1 MQTKLTLRL
10 EKRLVELAKAY
21 ADNQGKSVSKM
32 VADYFML
39 LNKSDEMQ
47 NDELAP
53 ISRSLKGSLGKLD
66 VDETDYKKHLEEKY
80 L

>member
-10 EKRLVELAKAY
+10 EKQLVDLAKEY
-21 ADNQGKSVSKM
+21 ASAQGKSVSKM

-39 LNKSDEMQ
+39 LNKSLETQ
-47 NDELAP
+47 NDEISP
-53 ISRSLKGSLGKLD
+53 ITKSLRGSLGKVQ
-66 VDETDYKKHLEEKY
+66 VDESDYKKHLEKKY

>member
-10 EKRLVELAKAY
+10 EKKLIELAKEY
-21 ADNQGKSVSKM
+21 ASTQGKSVSKM

-39 LNKSDEMQ
+39 LNETQGTQ
-47 NDELAP
+47 NIEISP
-53 ISRSLKGSLGKLD
+53 IAESLKGSLGKNQID
-66 VDETDYKKHLEEKY
+66 ASDYKNYLEEKY

>member
-10 EKRLVELAKAY
+10 EKHLVELAKAY
-21 ADNQGKSVSKM
+21 ASSQGKSVSRM
-32 VADYFML
+32 VADYFIL
-39 LNKSDEMQ
+39 LNENQDTK

-53 ISRSLKGSLGKLD
+53 IARSLKGSLGKTQ
-66 VDETDYKKHLEEKY
+66 VDESDYKKYLEEKY

>member
-10 EKRLVELAKAY
+10 EKQLVVLAKEY
-21 ADNQGKSVSKM
+21 ASTHGKSVSKM
-32 VADYFML
+32 VADYFVL
-39 LNKSDEMQ
+39 LNKTQDVQ

-53 ISRSLKGSLGKLD
+53 IAQSLKGSLGKIQIN
-66 VDETDYKKHLEEKY
+66 ESDYKKYLEEKY

>member
-10 EKRLVELAKAY
+10 EKQLVELAKEY
-21 ADNQGKSVSKM
+21 ASAQGKSVSKM

-39 LNKSDEMQ
+39 LNKTQDTQSDQ
-47 NDELAP
+47 FTP
-53 ISRSLKGSLGKLD
+53 IAQSLKGSLGTTQM
-66 VDETDYKKHLEEKY
+66 DESDYKKYLEEKY

>member
-10 EKRLVELAKAY
+10 EKRLVELAKEY
-21 ADNQGKSVSKM
+21 ASAQGKSVSKM

-39 LNKSDEMQ
+39 LNKTQDTQSDE
-47 NDELAP
+47 LTP
-53 ISRSLKGSLGKLD
+53 IARSLKGSLGKTQM
-66 VDETDYKKHLEEKY
+66 DESHYKEYLEKKY

>member
-10 EKRLVELAKAY
+10 EKQLVDLAKEY
-21 ADNQGKSVSKM
+21 ASTQGKSVSKM

-39 LNKSDEMQ
+39 LNSALDIKDDEVS
-47 NDELAP
+47 P
-53 ISRSLKGSLGKLD
+53 ITKSLKGSLGKIKTG
-66 VDETDYKKHLEEKY
+66 ESDYKKYLEEKY

>member
-10 EKRLVELAKAY
+10 EKQLVELAKEY
-21 ADNQGKSVSKM
+21 ASAHGKSVSKV

-39 LNKSDEMQ
+39 LNKTQDNQSDE
-47 NDELAP
+47 LTP
-53 ISRSLKGSLGKLD
+53 IAQSLKGSLGKTQM
-66 VDETDYKKHLEEKY
+66 DESDYKEYLEKKY

>member
-10 EKRLVELAKAY
+10 EKQLVELAKEY
-21 ADNQGKSVSKM
+21 ASAQGKSVSKM

-39 LNKSDEMQ
+39 LNKTQDTQS
-47 NDELAP
+47 DELAP
-53 ISRSLKGSLGKLD
+53 IAQSLKGSLGKTQI
-66 VDETDYKKHLEEKY
+66 DESDYKEYLEKKY

>member
-10 EKRLVELAKAY
+10 EKQLIELAKEY
-21 ADNQGKSVSKM
+21 ASNQGKSVSKM

-39 LNKSDEMQ
+39 LNKTQDTQSIEIS
-47 NDELAP
+47 P
-53 ISRSLKGSLGKLD
+53 IAKSLKGSLGKKQ
-66 VDETDYKKHLEEKY
+66 VEESDYKNYLEGKY

>member
-10 EKRLVELAKAY
+10 EKQLVELAKAY
-21 ADNQGKSVSKM
+21 AASQGKSVSKM
-32 VADYFML
+32 VADYFIL
-39 LNKSDEMQ
+39 LNKNQDTN

-53 ISRSLKGSLGKLD
+53 TTQSLKGSLGKTQ
-66 VDETDYKKHLEEKY
+66 VDESDYEKYLEEKY

>member
-10 EKRLVELAKAY
+10 EKQLVELAKEY
-21 ADNQGKSVSKM
+21 ASAQGKSVSKM

-39 LNKSDEMQ
+39 LNKTLDTQSDE
-47 NDELAP
+47 LSP
-53 ISRSLKGSLGKLD
+53 IARSLKGSLGKIQ
-66 VDETDYKKHLEEKY
+66 VDESDYKKYLEEKH

>member
-10 EKRLVELAKAY
+10 EKQLVDLAKEY
-21 ADNQGKSVSKM
+21 ASTQGKSVSKM

-39 LNKSDEMQ
+39 LDSAIDTQ
-47 NDELAP
+47 IDELSP
-53 ISRSLKGSLGKLD
+53 IAKSLKGSLGKTQI
-66 VDETDYKKHLEEKY
+66 DEPDYKRHLEEKY

>member
-10 EKRLVELAKAY
+10 EKQLVDLAKEY
-21 ADNQGKSVSKM
+21 ASTQGKSVSKM

-39 LNKSDEMQ
+39 LNNALDTKDDEVS
-47 NDELAP
+47 P
-53 ISRSLKGSLGKLD
+53 ITKSLKGSLSKTKTG
-66 VDETDYKKHLEEKY
+66 ESNYKKYLEEKY